1 MQAAAPVAARRPIW
15 FYLPAKVGGERMK
28 VCHLALGAAS
38 PRFVNKLEDASDP
51 AEWVRDTVRR

>member
-1 MQAAAPVAARRPIW
+1 
-15 FYLPAKVGGERMK
+15 MK